1 MTSEFDDEQMQ
12 LLRRLPAVRA
22 VTRTRIYYT
31 REFRDE
37 FLRRSA
43 AGQSPTSIFRAFGLD
58 PQVIGAKRI
67 ERCADRWRR
76 EAQRETAQGD
86 GNTHPS
92 SLMKAADVQYPLAGA
107 LLNYRERIARLEREV
122 DELKRM
128 VRGLQRQ
135 QERSAQAAQ
144 AAQAVRSQSEQA
156 AQSTQAA
163 QQ

>member
-43 AGQSPTSIFRAFGLD
+43 AGHSPTSIFRAFGLD

-76 EAQRETAQGD
+76 EAERETAGQNG
-86 GNTHPS
+86 GHTHPT

-107 LLNYRERIARLEREV
+107 LLNYRERIVRLEREV
-122 DELKRM
+122 DELRRM
-128 VRGLQRQ
+128 VRDLQRQ
-135 QERSAQAAQ
+135 QEQSAQSAQAQEA
-144 AAQAVRSQSEQA
+144 SQPPQEA
-156 AQSTQAA
+156 P